1 MLRIDHV
8 VYAVRDLDEAAE
20 RFRRDLGLDSTPGG
34 RHPGWGTA
42 NRIVPLGEDYLEL
55 ISVVDDDRAAGTAFG
70 RSLLERSGAG
80 DGWFAVCVAADDLEA
95 VARRLDLEVSE
106 GSRERPDGG
115 VVRWRSAGLEDQR
128 REPWMPFFI
137 AWDVPPELHP
147 GRARAGHGVKAR
159 GIASVEVGGDAAALD
174 AWLGGKEL
182 PIRVTGD
189 PEGIHSVALATPE
202 GELVIR

>member
-1 MLRIDHV
+1 VLRIDHV

-20 RFRRDLGLDSTPGG
+20 RFRRDLGLDSAPGG

-55 ISVVDDDRAAGTAFG
+55 ISVVDSDRAAGTTFG
-70 RSLLERSGAG
+70 RSLLERSAAG

-95 VARRLDLEVSE
+95 VARRLDLEVSR

-115 VVRWRSAGLEDQR
+115 AVRWRSAGLEDPR

-174 AWLGGKEL
+174 AWLGGQEL
-182 PIRVTGD
+182 PIRLTGD
-189 PEGIHSVALATPE
+189 PDGIHSVTLATPE

>member
-1 MLRIDHV
+1 VLRIDHV

-55 ISVVDDDRAAGTAFG
+55 ISVVDGDRAARTTFG
-70 RSLLERSGAG
+70 RSLLERSAVG
-80 DGWFAVCVAADDLEA
+80 DGWFAVCVAADDLQA
-95 VARRLDLEVSE
+95 VARRLDLEVSM
-106 GSRERPDGG
+106 GSRERPDGSA
-115 VVRWRSAGLEDQR
+115 VRWRSAGLEDPR

-159 GIASVEVGGDAAALD
+159 GIASVEVGGDVAALD
-174 AWLGGKEL
+174 AWLDGQEL
-182 PIRVTGD
+182 PIRVAGD

-202 GELVIR
+202 GELVIS

>member
-1 MLRIDHV
+1 VLRIDHV
-8 VYAVRDLDEAAE
+8 VYAVRDLDETAE

-55 ISVVDDDRAAGTAFG
+55 ISVVDGDRAAGTTFG
-70 RSLLERSGAG
+70 RSLLERSAAG

-95 VARRLDLEVSE
+95 VAGRLDLEVSR
-106 GSRERPDGG
+106 GSRERQDGS
-115 VVRWRSAGLEDQR
+115 VVRWRSAGLEDPR
-128 REPWMPFFI
+128 RQAWMPFFI
-137 AWDVPPELHP
+137 AWDVAPELHP

-159 GIASVEVGGDAAALD
+159 GIASVEVGGDPASLD
-174 AWLGGKEL
+174 AWLGGEEL
-182 PIRVTGD
+182 PIRVTGGT
-189 PEGIHSVALATPE
+189 EGIRSVALATPE